1 MYRPSN
7 ADTRLAGSPGV
18 RFGIFPSPLGRLLIA
33 ASAYGICYVALG
45 DNAGALERGL
55 LDEFP
60 EASPADAASPMADW
74 SAEITRLLL
83 GAAPTMT
90 LPLDPLGTAFQK
102 RVWAELR
109 RIPRGRTRS
118 YRDIAERIGQPS
130 AVRAVAQAC
139 ASNPVAVLIP
149 CHRVVRSTGA
159 LGGYRWGAERK
170 QALLNAEHA
179 ATETSGRAD
188 S

>member
-1 MYRPSN
+1 M
-7 ADTRLAGSPGV
+7 AGAPGV
-18 RFGIFPSPLGRLLIA
+18 RFGIFSSPLGALLIA
-33 ASAYGICYVALG
+33 ASAYGICHVALG
-45 DNAGALERGL
+45 DDPAALERGL
-55 LDEFP
+55 HDVFP
-60 EASPADAASPMADW
+60 EAAPADATSLMAGW
-74 SAEITRLLL
+74 AAEITRLLL
-83 GAAPTMT
+83 GAAPSMT

-159 LGGYRWGAERK
+159 LGGYRWGVERK
-170 QALLNAEHA
+170 QALLDAERTA
-179 ATETSGRAD
+179 AETSGRAD
-188 S
+188 P